1 MSNKPINTSGT
12 NSKKIKNTIAA
23 TVTKYYIIYIAV
35 ATIIFSVSIYI
46 YTMASTKESARNQLF
61 SFINERG
68 QRESDLFLE
77 SDAYQARFQKEYVER
92 YKRTSDLEA
101 MDWFKV
107 HMEKRIE
114 DSTYRSKPELYYGKD
129 MPLGRRDVSAS
140 MMIGA
145 QTEITPDVIKALAI
159 GYDMINQ
166 YGPTWRKPFVD
177 LYFSS
182 PQKTSVSRWPGTP
195 WGLIMN
201 DSVEWREEEWMAIT
215 MKEKNP
221 QREQKWSG
229 VLYDE
234 RNGNWMVSG
243 VTPLDIEGVQLGMV
257 GTDLLLDD
265 LVKRTYNTGLKGT
278 YNILLQ
284 GDGRIIA
291 HPLLVNE
298 IIVSKGMLNAK
309 TSSDEF
315 LQHIFERI
323 LELTNFPY
331 IIDDDDF
338 EAMIAVT
345 KIKGPDWYFI
355 TIYPNKLFMAEARN
369 SAIIIIVFG
378 LSFLLIVFITNW
390 LVLKRI
396 IVDPISLL
404 TTIVKNYKNPAGN
417 IATQKS
423 EFKEVDTKLLKRHDE
438 IGLLFRSFVKMSD
451 NLQDSINELKQSE
464 ARFSAITNQSSE
476 GITVA
481 DMEGNYI
488 YVNPAFCSMSGYS
501 KKELMNLTVFDMKAK
516 NQPRQSF
523 YDSKEKLEGVPIR
536 VNLKRKDNTEY
547 LTDIVGKVISVDNK
561 ELVLG
566 TIRDI
571 TAIVKAEEELDKYR
585 NHLEE
590 IVKKRTAVIEKQKI
604 QVETANKLKSEF
616 LSNMSHELR
625 TPLNSIMV
633 LSNVLVNQTK
643 DRLDSEESSWLEII
657 ERNGKQLLALINDI
671 LDLSKIEAGKMEI
684 ITNHISIETQLQ
696 LVVDNIKS
704 MAEKKNLSLTLNI
717 LNSLPQVETDDSKFH
732 QLILN
737 IVSNAVKF
745 TKKGSVDISAKHE
758 VDNIIIKTK
767 DSGIGISQEMLPYIF
782 DEFRQVDGTSA
793 REYEGTGLGLS
804 IASKLLKILGGK
816 ISVESELG
824 TGTVFTITIP
834 VSWHEGSTKANNE
847 NSETNSESKK
857 IVDAYQNKSGAISE
871 ASILIVEDKPDNM
884 TTIKAILKNK
894 YNILEA
900 VDGEQGLEM
909 IISLL
914 PDIVLLDMSLPKLD
928 GVEILKILKAD
939 EKAKN
944 IPIIAVT
951 AQTMKGD
958 KEKFLDAGCNAYITK
973 PIDPVQLLTEI
984 RKLLNA

>member
-1 MSNKPINTSGT
+1 MSNKPIVTSGM
-12 NSKKIKNTIAA
+12 NSEKVKNNIAA
-23 TVTKYYIIYIAV
+23 IVTKYYIIYIAI
-35 ATIIFSVSIYI
+35 ATIIFSVSIYF
-46 YTMASTKESARNQLF
+46 YTLSSTKESSRNQLF

-68 QRESDLFLE
+68 LRESDLFLE
-77 SDAYQARFQKEYVER
+77 SDAYQARFQKEYIER
-92 YKRTSDLEA
+92 YSRTSDLEA
-101 MDWFKV
+101 MDWFEV

-114 DSTYRSKPELYYGKD
+114 DGTYRSKPELYYGKD
-129 MPLGRRDVSAS
+129 MPLGRHDGSAS

-145 QTEITPDVIKALAI
+145 QTEITPEVIKALAI

-166 YGPTWRKPFVD
+166 YGPAWRKPFVD

-215 MKEKNP
+215 MKENNP

-243 VTPLDIEGVQLGMV
+243 VTPIDFEGEQLGMV

-265 LVKRTYNTGLKGT
+265 LVKRTYNTGLHGT

-291 HPLLVNE
+291 HPLLVDE
-298 IIVSKGMLNAK
+298 IIASKGMLNAK

-315 LQHIFERI
+315 LQHVFEHI
-323 LELTNFPY
+323 LDLTNFPY
-331 IIDDDDF
+331 IIDDDHN
-338 EAMIAVT
+338 ALIAVT
-345 KIKGPDWYFI
+345 KIHGPDWYFI
-355 TIYPNKLFMAEARN
+355 TIYPNKLYMSKAIN
-369 SAIIIIVFG
+369 SAIIILLFG

-396 IVDPISLL
+396 IVNPITLL
-404 TTIVKNYKNPAGN
+404 TTIVKNYHTAGN

-423 EFKEVDTKLLKRHDE
+423 TFKEIDSKLIKRHDE

-481 DMEGNYI
+481 DMEGKYI
-488 YVNPAFCSMSGYS
+488 YVNPTFCSMSGYS
-501 KKELMNLTVFDMKAK
+501 KEELLNLTVFDMKAK
-516 NQPRQSF
+516 NQPRKSF
-523 YDSKEKLEGVPIR
+523 YDSKEKLEGLPIR

-547 LTDIVGKVISVDNK
+547 LTDIVGKVIRVDDK

-571 TAIVKAEEELDKYR
+571 TAIVKAEEELDSYR

-643 DRLDSEESSWLEII
+643 DRLDSEEKSWLEII

-684 ITNHISIETQLQ
+684 ITNYISIDTQLR
-696 LVVDNIKS
+696 LVVDNMKS

-717 LNSLPQVETDDSKFH
+717 LNSLPQVETDDAKFH

-758 VDNIIIKTK
+758 ADNIIIKIK
-767 DSGIGISQEMLPYIF
+767 DSGIGISQEMLPFIF

-793 REYEGTGLGLS
+793 REYEGTGLGLA
-804 IASKLLKILGGK
+804 IASKLLKILGGN

-824 TGTVFTITIP
+824 IGTIFTITIP
-834 VSWHEGSTKANNE
+834 VSWHEESIKANDE
-847 NSETNSESKK
+847 NSEINSESTK
-857 IVDAYQNKSGAISE
+857 IVEVDQNKVETISE
-871 ASILIVEDKPDNM
+871 ASILVVEDKPDNM

-894 YNILEA
+894 YNIMEA
-900 VDGEQGLEM
+900 VDGEQGLDM

-914 PDIVLLDMSLPKLD
+914 PDLVLLDMSLPKLD
-928 GVEILKILKAD
+928 GIEILKIVRAD

-958 KEKFLDAGCNAYITK
+958 KEKFMDAGCNAYIPK
-973 PIDPVQLLTEI
+973 PIDPVELLTEI